1 MAKSTLSRGFKDI
14 SLSFRKHPVT
24 NDILALKNEDAI
36 KVSVINLV
44 RTGLGER
51 FYDPNIG
58 TIIQESLFENQSL
71 EIAHSIETTVSVL
84 LNNYE
89 PRIEVQSVTVSFPQD
104 SYEMNVDI
112 RYLIVGQ
119 SAPVQNIDFILQPT
133 RI

>member
-89 PRIEVQSVTVSFPQD
+89 PRIEVQSVAVTFPQD

>member
-58 TIIQESLFENQSL
+58 TIIQESLFENQGL
-71 EIAHSIETTVSVL
+71 EIAHSIETTISIL

-89 PRIEVQSVTVSFPQD
+89 PRIEVQSVAVTFPQD